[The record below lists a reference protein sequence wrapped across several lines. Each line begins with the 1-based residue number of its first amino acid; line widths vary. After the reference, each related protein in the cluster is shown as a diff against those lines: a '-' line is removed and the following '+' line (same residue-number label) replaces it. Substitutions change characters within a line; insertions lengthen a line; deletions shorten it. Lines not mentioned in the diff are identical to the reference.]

1 METFAAPDALLT
13 RRRFLPAL
21 AAVPIA
27 GRHAA
32 IPPPPPG
39 LLFEGRRLAAAF
51 LDESRAW
58 VECQAAHDRTVPDDA
73 PIAVHRKWEERQ
85 QDLCGRQYAAQQALI
100 RFVVKI
106 AGWSPLPSGHGT
118 HVAELDTWPAAA
130 VEQDGVLWVVSQG
143 GNGDGGELLLCRV
156 VLADVARPGSKGGAL

>member
-1 METFAAPDALLT
+1 MT
-13 RRRFLPAL
+13 RREFLPAVTRIGVVPVAL
-21 AAVPIA
+21 ALS
-27 GRHAA
+27 A

-39 LLFEGRRLAAAF
+39 LLWEGRRLAAGY

-100 RFVVKI
+100 RFVAKA
-106 AGWSPLPSGHGT
+106 AGWCPLPSGHGS
-118 HVAELDTWPAAA
+118 HVAELDIHASAA
-130 VEQDGVLWVVSQG
+130 VLIDGTLWVVSQD
-143 GNGDGGELLLCRV
+143 GNNDGGELLLSRV
-156 VLADVARPGSKGGAL
+156 ILADVVGLGG